1 MAVTPPGSPR
11 AHPREVSNP
20 VQQAPS
26 DERAKPTAG
35 PSTGPSARH
44 SVAGPGPLARATP
57 SPSSGATRP
66 RRSLESLSS
75 GGGSPSRASGSAPA
89 SSDEFHS
96 ARTHFSSSSADSE
109 GYATARGASATASS
123 ASAAAPSTSTGTS
136 GIEEID
142 VSEPSQAEQPPG
154 FFTKFLQGTDV
165 YNAMRQGDTA
175 AFLDQ
180 LRAGGAQ
187 GTLGQMLGNLTE
199 MEAEIDGTQHHEVP
213 VAIRDSLK
221 ASLGKVRESLE
232 SLQTTHGVPQR
243 LLAAAATTMLGA
255 APLALVVPWKLNQ
268 LKYLALQIA
277 FYAKT
282 AAYTAGAVANP
293 NADRSTWTNILIERH
308 ALTGSQA
315 LLYAAPAF
323 AKSLPIQELREKLT
337 FNLGATAAAISVL
350 ASSYY
355 KDDIGNLLLKLK
367 GKLGGTTPFNAA
379 ELRDEARQAINDVLQ
394 RAQTDKPV
402 LKQAQ
407 SDFDGFVNDAT
418 NQKISDVAGQY
429 GRLIDRLT
437 ALAQTG
443 QPPQER
449 ERPANPDVAAKT
461 ALAVLTGVATGV
473 TTALILPD
481 YAGVVD
487 FAADAVFVTAL
498 MALTAKD
505 SQESLQGALS
515 KFQNFVGLSLT
526 ALPILAIDKFKPF
539 FNPLPHGAPVEGI
552 AEATKIAAENIGKA
566 GFIGGAVALTV
577 ANLTLPGHAGKL
589 AADMTQG
596 LVNCF
601 SRPQQAHDVEQP
613 RAAHSSDGAAAMA

>member
-1 MAVTPPGSPR
+1 MAISPPASLR
-11 AHPREVSNP
+11 AHPQEVSNP
-20 VQQAPS
+20 AQQASSNDSHNP
-26 DERAKPTAG
+26 AIG
-35 PSTGPSARH
+35 PSAGPSARH
-44 SVAGPGPLARATP
+44 SVQALDALPRATP
-57 SPSSGATRP
+57 SPSSAAARP
-66 RRSLESLSS
+66 RRSLESLPS
-75 GGGSPSRASGSAPA
+75 GGGKAVRSSSSQH
-89 SSDEFHS
+89 SFSDEFHS
-96 ARTHFSSSSADSE
+96 ARLSFASSSTDPE
-109 GYATARGASATASS
+109 GYMTAHGDPAAASS
-123 ASAAAPSTSTGTS
+123 VSRTSTANS

-142 VSEPSQAEQPPG
+142 VSESSQPEQPPG
-154 FFTKFLQGTDV
+154 FFTRFLQGTDI

-180 LRAGGAQ
+180 LREGGAQ
-187 GTLGQMLGNLTE
+187 GTLGQMLGNLRE
-199 MEAEIDGTQHHEVP
+199 MEAEIEGTQHHEVP

-221 ASLGKVRESLE
+221 ASLGQVRKSLE
-232 SLQTTHGVPQR
+232 SLQKDHSLPQR
-243 LLAAAATTMLGA
+243 LLAAAATTMIGA

-293 NADRSTWTNILIERH
+293 NADKSTWTNILIERH

-323 AKSLPIQELREKLT
+323 AQSHTVQELREKLT

-367 GKLGGTTPFNAA
+367 GKLGGTTPFNAS
-379 ELRDEARQAINDVLQ
+379 ELREEARQTVSDVLQ
-394 RAQTDKPV
+394 RAQADEPV

-407 SDFDGFVNDAT
+407 SNFDGFVNDAT
-418 NQKISDVAGQY
+418 NRKISDVADQY
-429 GRLIDRLT
+429 GRLIERLT
-437 ALAQTG
+437 ALGQTG

-449 ERPANPDVAAKT
+449 ERPPNPDVVAKT

-505 SQESLQGALS
+505 SQESLQGALA

-539 FNPLPHGAPVEGI
+539 FNPLPHGTPVEGI
-552 AEATKIAAENIGKA
+552 AEATKIAAENIGTA
-566 GFIGGAVALTV
+566 GFIGGAVGLTL

-601 SRPQQAHDVEQP
+601 RGPQEAHDVEQP
-613 RAAHSSDGAAAMA
+613 PGRRTGASGP